1 MEDEGHSS
9 GSSSCECTDAAAGPE
24 EGEGGQRE
32 SPVAAGQA
40 APERPASDGGQS
52 DERPQSGP
60 EGAQGRGAPGS
71 PEPSSHVGESAVGVL
86 AIPSPRGERAPPA
99 PAASGDAATSF
110 LRPGSRLLEF
120 SLTVPFGS
128 PLEADMA
135 RRSLVT
141 YAQRQQ
147 EMVHKEL
154 TVTGSVLTV
163 RWTTEDPILFR
174 ISVNSF
180 LDQLSVVMRNIQ
192 RLAVLARLRRGG
204 GNRPEP

>member
-163 RWTTEDPILFR
+163 RWTTEDPVLFR
-174 ISVNSF
+174 ISINTF
-180 LDQLSVVMRNIQ
+180 LDLFCVVMRNIR
-192 RLAVLARLRRGG
+192 RLETLGVLRRGRES
-204 GNRPEP
+204 RPEP

>member
-1 MEDEGHSS
+1 MEDEGHTSS
-9 GSSSCECTDAAAGPE
+9 SSSCECTDAAAGPE

-32 SPVAAGQA
+32 SPVAEGQA

-163 RWTTEDPILFR
+163 RWTTEDPVLFR
-174 ISVNSF
+174 ISINTF
-180 LDQLSVVMRNIQ
+180 LDLFCVVMRNIR
-192 RLAVLARLRRGG
+192 RLETLGVLRRGRES
-204 GNRPEP
+204 RPEP

>member
-1 MEDEGHSS
+1 M
-9 GSSSCECTDAAAGPE
+9 
-24 EGEGGQRE
+24 GGQY
-32 SPVAAGQA
+32 GQC
-40 APERPASDGGQS
+40 
-52 DERPQSGP
+52 
-60 EGAQGRGAPGS
+60 

-174 ISVNSF
+174 ISVNGF
-180 LDQLSVVMRNIQ
+180 LDQLSMVMRNF
-192 RLAVLARLRRGG
+192 
-204 GNRPEP
+204 

>member
-1 MEDEGHSS
+1 M
-9 GSSSCECTDAAAGPE
+9 P
-24 EGEGGQRE
+24 
-32 SPVAAGQA
+32 SPPTPHTGWPGNPWRRAW
-40 APERPASDGGQS
+40 
-52 DERPQSGP
+52 
-60 EGAQGRGAPGS
+60 GS

-135 RRSLVT
+135 RRCLVT

-163 RWTTEDPILFR
+163 SVLGEAGVGWRGVVGGSLHYRNGVLVGFGVSRLRWTTEDPVLFT

-180 LDQLSVVMRNIQ
+180 LDQLSMVMRNF
-192 RLAVLARLRRGG
+192 
-204 GNRPEP
+204 

>member
-1 MEDEGHSS
+1 MEDEGHTSS
-9 GSSSCECTDAAAGPE
+9 SSSCECTDAAAGPE

-32 SPVAAGQA
+32 SPVAEGQA

-163 RWTTEDPILFR
+163 
-174 ISVNSF
+174 S
-180 LDQLSVVMRNIQ
+180 
-192 RLAVLARLRRGG
+192 VLAEAGAG
-204 GNRPEP
+204 